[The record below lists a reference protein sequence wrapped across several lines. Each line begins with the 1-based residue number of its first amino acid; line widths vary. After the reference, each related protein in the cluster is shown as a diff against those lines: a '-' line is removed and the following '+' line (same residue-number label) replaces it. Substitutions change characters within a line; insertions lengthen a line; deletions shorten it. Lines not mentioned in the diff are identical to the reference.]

1 MDITTTSADAW
12 LHSSLNIFED
22 EGASFASDNCK
33 KTEYSSDYE
42 STLQSRHVSRGVTV
56 SRTINF
62 NVVILLEASLQV
74 SSSTLIRMV
83 LPEEL

>member
-1 MDITTTSADAW
+1 MLDYIQVLTYSKMKVPPSLPITA
-12 LHSSLNIFED
+12 
-22 EGASFASDNCK
+22 K
-33 KTEYSSDYE
+33 KTEYSSDYQ

-74 SSSTLIRMV
+74 SSSTLIRKV